1 MNPDKCCWP
10 NCRDESEI
18 IVEGKPLCDRHTVL
32 VMSESRKI
40 TDQSRKT
47 IGLKPISV
55 IAVRDVTPAERG
67 TKCAVVGCPGVAMLW
82 VDGKIPV
89 CSWHTKP
96 ASELEKLGLLTEI
109 VKIDI
114 PEAPEVEMSA
124 ETEQAEPEQQD
135 SEQPDPVSAEPTE
148 DWEARFANGEF
159 D

>member
-67 TKCAVVGCPGVAMLW
+67 TKCAVVGCPGAAMLW

-96 ASELEKLGLLTEI
+96 ASELEKLGLSAEI
-109 VKIDI
+109 VKIEI
-114 PEAPEVEMSA
+114 PEAPEMSVE
-124 ETEQAEPEQQD
+124 
-135 SEQPDPVSAEPTE
+135 SESPDPVSAEPDV

-159 D
+159 DQEGP